1 LSVHSATLSP
11 DEADV
16 WAVLVSS
23 LSGRDDGA
31 GGDSSDDLVVDT
43 TVVDLVD
50 HFAVIDDPRHPVWIV
65 HPLAAV
71 LVLCAAAVVAGM
83 RGFTAIA
90 GWVTDTPPAVLA
102 GVYARCGK
110 PPAVPSKSTIWQVV
124 TRVDAAAVDAAVG
137 LWLAARADIDIALDA
152 GEQTG
157 RAPQPESAQPGGR
170 GQAAAS
176 CDEPRQED
184 HDTAGPP
191 RVVLAVDGKRICGA
205 KDADGN
211 APHLLAAATHDQA
224 LVLAQI
230 DVHHKT
236 NEIPMFARLLDTID
250 IRGMLITADCL
261 HTQRKHACYLHGRDA
276 DFVFCVKNNQPGLFA
291 ALDVLPWP
299 QTPITH
305 ATTCRGHGRI
315 ETRTLQVMPAP
326 PDLPFPHVQQVFLVE
341 RAVTTMTGKPLSNI
355 AILGVTSMNPN
366 HGTPATIAQ
375 AVRGQWKIEALHWIR
390 DTVYREDDSTV
401 HTGSGPRVMAA
412 LRNLAIGALRLH
424 GRTDIAEATR
434 WATRNT
440 ARPFAILGL
449 KP

>member
-1 LSVHSATLSP
+1 MSVHCATLSS

-23 LSGRDDGA
+23 LSARDGGFDGEV
-31 GGDSSDDLVVDT
+31 GDDSVDT

-50 HFAVIDDPRHPVWIV
+50 HFAVIDDPRHPAWVL

-90 GWVTDTPPAVLA
+90 GWVMDTPPEMLDAV
-102 GVYARCGK
+102 YTRCGK
-110 PPAVPSKSTIWQVV
+110 APAVPSKGTIWQVV

-137 LWLAARADIDIALDA
+137 LWLAARAGIEIAVEDA
-152 GEQTG
+152 PEAGRGEQPDL
-157 RAPQPESAQPGGR
+157 PQPAGPAAVTDQPDEH
-170 GQAAAS
+170 QA
-176 CDEPRQED
+176 EQE
-184 HDTAGPP
+184 TVGPP

-205 KDADGN
+205 RDAAGN
-211 APHLLAAATHDQA
+211 APHLLAAATHDQG
-224 LVLAQI
+224 LVLAQV

-236 NEIPMFARLLDTID
+236 NEIPMFAPLLDTIN
-250 IRGMLITADCL
+250 IAGMLITADCL
-261 HTQRKHACYLHGRDA
+261 HTQRKHARYLHGRDA
-276 DFVFCVKNNQPGLFA
+276 DFVFCVKDNQPGLFA
-291 ALDVLPWP
+291 ALDTLPWP
-299 QTPITH
+299 DAPIAH

-326 PDLPFPHVQQVFLVE
+326 PDLPFPHVKQVFLVE
-341 RAVTTMTGKPLSNI
+341 RAVTTMTGKPTSNV
-355 AILGVTSMNPN
+355 AILGVTSMNTSR
-366 HGTPATIAQ
+366 GTPETIAQ

-390 DTVYREDDSTV
+390 DTIYREDDSTV
-401 HTGSGPRVMAA
+401 HTRSGPRIMAA
-412 LRNLAIGALRLH
+412 LRNLAIGALRLY

-434 WATRNT
+434 WATRNM

-449 KP
+449 TP

>member
-1 LSVHSATLSP
+1 MSVHSATLLP

-23 LSGRDDGA
+23 LSARDDGA
-31 GGDSSDDLVVDT
+31 GGGDLVVDT

-50 HFAVIDDPRHPVWIV
+50 HFAVIDDPRHPSWVV

-71 LVLCAAAVVAGM
+71 LVLCSAAVVAGM

-90 GWVTDTPPAVLA
+90 GWITDTPPAMLA
-102 GVYARCGK
+102 NVYTRCGK
-110 PPAVPSKSTIWQVV
+110 PPTVPSKGTIWQVV
-124 TRVDAAAVDAAVG
+124 THVDAAAVDAAVG
-137 LWLAARADIDIALDA
+137 LWLAERADIDIAVDTPEDGHGGA
-152 GEQTG
+152 EQP
-157 RAPQPESAQPGGR
+157 APVQPTDPER
-170 GQAAAS
+170 VAAP
-176 CDEPRQED
+176 CDRQEEQE
-184 HDTAGPP
+184 TTVGPP

-211 APHLLAAATHDQA
+211 APHLLAAATHDQG

-236 NEIPMFARLLDTID
+236 NEIPMFARLLDMIN

-261 HTQRKHACYLHGRDA
+261 HTQRRHACYLHGRDA
-276 DFVFCVKNNQPGLFA
+276 DFVFCVKNNQPGLFD
-291 ALDVLPWP
+291 ALDVLPWSE
-299 QTPITH
+299 TPITH
-305 ATTCRGHGRI
+305 SVTSRGHGRI

-326 PDLPFPHVQQVFLVE
+326 PDLPFPHVKQVFLVE
-341 RAVTTMTGKPLSNI
+341 RAVTTTTDTPLSNI

-366 HGTPATIAQ
+366 RGTPATIAQ
-375 AVRGQWKIEALHWIR
+375 AVRGQWKIEVLHWLR

-401 HTGSGPRVMAA
+401 HTRSGPRVMAA

-424 GRTDIAEATR
+424 GRNDIAEANR

-440 ARPFAILGL
+440 ARPFAVLGL
-449 KP
+449 TP

>member
-1 LSVHSATLSP
+1 M
-11 DEADV
+11 
-16 WAVLVSS
+16 LVSS
-23 LSGRDDGA
+23 LSAGDDGSD
-31 GGDSSDDLVVDT
+31 GGQGDDLALDT

-50 HFAVIDDPRHPVWIV
+50 HFAVIDDPRHPSWVV

-90 GWVTDTPPAVLA
+90 GWVTDTPPPMLA
-102 GVYARCGK
+102 MVYSRCGK
-110 PPAVPSKSTIWQVV
+110 PPLVPSKSTIWQVV

-137 LWLAARADIDIALDA
+137 LWLAARAGIDVAIDADEQAGGDQASVQPQPNDMRA
-152 GEQTG
+152 GEPSG
-157 RAPQPESAQPGGR
+157 RPDGNL
-170 GQAAAS
+170 
-176 CDEPRQED
+176 
-184 HDTAGPP
+184 AGPP
-191 RVVLAVDGKRICGA
+191 RAILAVDGKRVCGA

-211 APHLLAAATHDQA
+211 APHLLAAATHEQG

-236 NEIPMFARLLDTID
+236 NEIPMFARLLNLINVA
-250 IRGMLITADCL
+250 GMLITADCL
-261 HTQRKHACYLHGRDA
+261 HTQRKHARYLHGRDA
-276 DFVFCVKNNQPGLFA
+276 DFVFCVKDNQPGLFA

-299 QTPITH
+299 DTPITH
-305 ATTCRGHGRI
+305 RMTDRGHGRL

-326 PDLPFPHVQQVFLVE
+326 PDLPFPHVEQVFLVE
-341 RAVTTMTGKPLSNI
+341 RAVTTMTGKPVSNV
-355 AILGVTSMNPN
+355 AILGVTSMNADR
-366 HGTPATIAQ
+366 GTPENIAQ
-375 AVRGQWKIEALHWIR
+375 AVRGQWKIEALHWLR

-401 HTGSGPRVMAA
+401 HTRSGPRIMAA
-412 LRNLAIGALRLH
+412 FRNLAIGALRLH

-449 KP
+449 TP

>member
-1 LSVHSATLSP
+1 M
-11 DEADV
+11 
-16 WAVLVSS
+16 LVSS
-23 LSGRDDGA
+23 LSACDDGA
-31 GGDSSDDLVVDT
+31 GGGGGDDLVLDT

-50 HFAVIDDPRHPVWIV
+50 HFAVIDDPRHPAWID

-71 LVLCAAAVVAGM
+71 LVLCSAAVVAGM

-90 GWVTDTPPAVLA
+90 GWVTDTPPAMLA

-124 TRVDAAAVDAAVG
+124 THLDAAAVDAAVG
-137 LWLAARADIDIALDA
+137 LWLAERADIDIAVGVPEDCH
-152 GEQTG
+152 GDDEQPG
-157 RAPQPESAQPGGR
+157 PAQPAER
-170 GQAAAS
+170 GWATTAP
-176 CDEPRQED
+176 DRQQQEGEED
-184 HDTAGPP
+184 DTAGPP
-191 RVVLAVDGKRICGA
+191 RGVLAVDGKRICGA

-211 APHLLAAATHDQA
+211 APHLLAAATHEQG

-236 NEIPMFARLLDTID
+236 NEIPMFSRLLDTIN

-261 HTQRKHACYLHGRDA
+261 HTQRKHARYLHGRDA
-276 DFVFCVKNNQPGLFA
+276 DFAFCVKDNQPGLFA
-291 ALDVLPWP
+291 ALDVLPWSD
-299 QTPITH
+299 TPITH
-305 ATTCRGHGRI
+305 SATSRGHGRI
-315 ETRTLQVMPAP
+315 ETRTLQVRPAP

-341 RAVTTMTGKPLSNI
+341 RAVTTTTGTPLSNV
-355 AILGVTSMNPN
+355 AILGVTSMNPSR
-366 HGTPATIAQ
+366 GTPATIAQ
-375 AVRGQWKIEALHWIR
+375 AVRGQWKIEVLHWLR

-401 HTGSGPRVMAA
+401 HTGSGPRVMAC

-424 GRTDIAEATR
+424 GRNDIAEATR

-449 KP
+449 THDPRS

>member
-1 LSVHSATLSP
+1 M
-11 DEADV
+11 
-16 WAVLVSS
+16 LVSS
-23 LSGRDDGA
+23 LSAGDDGSD
-31 GGDSSDDLVVDT
+31 GGQGDDLALDT

-50 HFAVIDDPRHPVWIV
+50 HFAVIDDPRHPSWVV

-90 GWVTDTPPAVLA
+90 GWVTDTPPPMLA
-102 GVYARCGK
+102 MVYSRCGK
-110 PPAVPSKSTIWQVV
+110 PPLVPSKSTIWQVF

-137 LWLAARADIDIALDA
+137 LWLAARAGIDVAIDADEQAGGDQASVRPQPNDMRA
-152 GEQTG
+152 GEPSG
-157 RAPQPESAQPGGR
+157 RPDGNL
-170 GQAAAS
+170 
-176 CDEPRQED
+176 
-184 HDTAGPP
+184 AGPP
-191 RVVLAVDGKRICGA
+191 RAILAVDGKRVCGA

-211 APHLLAAATHDQA
+211 APHLLAAATHEQG

-236 NEIPMFARLLDTID
+236 NEIPMFARLLNLINVA
-250 IRGMLITADCL
+250 GMLITADCL
-261 HTQRKHACYLHGRDA
+261 HTQRKHARYLHGRDA
-276 DFVFCVKNNQPGLFA
+276 DFVFCVKDNQPGLFA

-299 QTPITH
+299 DTPITH
-305 ATTCRGHGRI
+305 RMTDRGHGRL

-326 PDLPFPHVQQVFLVE
+326 PDLPFPHVEQVFLVE
-341 RAVTTMTGKPLSNI
+341 RAVTTMTGKPVSNV
-355 AILGVTSMNPN
+355 AILGLTSMNADR
-366 HGTPATIAQ
+366 GTPETIAQ
-375 AVRGQWKIEALHWIR
+375 AVRGQWKIEALHWLR

-401 HTGSGPRVMAA
+401 HTRSGPRIMAA
-412 LRNLAIGALRLH
+412 FRNLAIGALRLH

-449 KP
+449 TP